1 MSIMCDEI
9 IFHHTP
15 KNLLSNYLVIV
26 EQRSCRENS
35 IKTKEN
41 SRIYI
46 VMINMAKNFH
56 FSY

>member
-9 IFHHTP
+9 NFHHTP

-41 SRIYI
+41 SRIYS
-46 VMINMAKNFH
+46 NDQHGKK
-56 FSY
+56 FSF

>member
-1 MSIMCDEI
+1 MMSIMCDEI
-9 IFHHTP
+9 IFHYTP

-41 SRIYI
+41 SRIYS
-46 VMINMAKNFH
+46 NDQHGKK
-56 FSY
+56 FSF